1 MKPNKEQAEKVY
13 IFTFLPQFC
22 SVLSFFRTKE
32 HTFVEYRAKFR
43 EIKKVRKIII
53 ERSQKN
59 IFLFEQSKL
68 HKKYFYTLCH
78 KDDVDSIITM

>member
-1 MKPNKEQAEKVY
+1 MEWLGEVD
-13 IFTFLPQFC
+13 IFRCL
-22 SVLSFFRTKE
+22 KGM
-32 HTFVEYRAKFR
+32 A
-43 EIKKVRKIII
+43 
-53 ERSQKN
+53 SQKN